1 MHHFDALL
9 PAMPCARQD
18 PQRSIESGD
27 SPRLRAP
34 GGNWLRISAVGETEE
49 DGSDSGGR
57 LDRVLLNAARQGDAR
72 GMTPGERGHL
82 AADLANAAELRA
94 SL

>member
-1 MHHFDALL
+1 M
-9 PAMPCARQD
+9 
-18 PQRSIESGD
+18 
-27 SPRLRAP
+27 
-34 GGNWLRISAVGETEE
+34 GETEE

-72 GMTPGERGHL
+72 GLTPGERGHL